1 MSAADV
7 EQLSVDLRELM
18 KFGGMPRLR
27 RAFIAAGAKME
38 GRAKVNARSRMKVRT
53 GGLSRS
59 ISFEVGV
66 STDSTQELTLRAA
79 KDYAERQDQGGTSQ
93 AKAGGYLRIPLPSAL
108 TAGGVDRFPGPLRIV
123 APDLFVCVRG
133 PSGLVLL
140 NKETGEP
147 WYVLRKTST
156 TPATR
161 FMSDAVDDEL
171 AVLGEKLGAALVADI
186 QATGPINGG

>member
-1 MSAADV
+1 MSAANV
-7 EQLSVDLRELM
+7 EQLGVDLRELM
-18 KFGGMPRLR
+18 KLGGMPRLR
-27 RAFIAAGAKME
+27 RAFIAGGAKME
-38 GRAKVNARSRMKVRT
+38 GRAKVNARTRMKVRT

-59 ISFEVGV
+59 ISYEVGLA
-66 STDSTQELTLRAA
+66 TDSTQELTLRAA
-79 KDYAERQDQGGTSQ
+79 KDYAQRQDEGGTTR
-93 AKAGGYLRIPLPSAL
+93 AAAGRYLRIPLPSAL

-147 WYVLRKTST
+147 WYVLRKQTT

-171 AVLGEKLGAALVADI
+171 AVLGEKLGAAFVADV

>member
-7 EQLSVDLRELM
+7 EQLGVDLRELM
-18 KFGGMPRLR
+18 KLGGMPRLR

-38 GRAKVNARSRMKVRT
+38 GRAKVNARTRMKVRT

-59 ISFEVGV
+59 ISYEVGLA
-66 STDSTQELTLRAA
+66 TDSTQELTLRAA
-79 KDYAERQDQGGTSQ
+79 KDYAQRQDEGGTTR
-93 AKAGGYLRIPLPSAL
+93 AGAGRYLRIPLPSAL

-123 APDLFVCVRG
+123 APDLFVVVRG

-147 WYVLRKTST
+147 WYVLRKQVT

-171 AVLGEKLGAALVADI
+171 AVLGEKLGAAFVADV

>member
-1 MSAADV
+1 MSTADV
-7 EQLSVDLRELM
+7 EQLGVDLRELM
-18 KFGGMPRLR
+18 KLGGMPRLR

-59 ISFEVGV
+59 ISYEVGL

-79 KDYAERQDQGGTSQ
+79 KDYAQRQDEGGTTR
-93 AKAGGYLRIPLPSAL
+93 AAAGRYLRIPLPSAL

-140 NKETGEP
+140 HKETKQP
-147 WYVLRKTST
+147 WYVLRKQVT

-171 AVLGEKLGAALVADI
+171 ASLGEKLGAAFVADV
-186 QATGPINGG
+186 QATGATNGL